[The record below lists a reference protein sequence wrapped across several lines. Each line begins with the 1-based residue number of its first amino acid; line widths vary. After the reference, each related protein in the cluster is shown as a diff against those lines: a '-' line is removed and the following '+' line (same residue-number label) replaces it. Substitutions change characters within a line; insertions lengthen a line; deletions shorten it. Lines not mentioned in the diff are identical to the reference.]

1 MRIEVF
7 FVELNL
13 NREKGS
19 YAAPA
24 ILNTLKYHISEAR

>member
-19 YAAPA
+19 YVAPA